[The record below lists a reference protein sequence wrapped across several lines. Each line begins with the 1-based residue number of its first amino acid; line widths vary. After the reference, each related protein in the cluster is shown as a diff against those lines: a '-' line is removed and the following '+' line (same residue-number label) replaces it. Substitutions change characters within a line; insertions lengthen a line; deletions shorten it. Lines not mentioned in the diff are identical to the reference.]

1 MRFILWL
8 ALAEAEFGK
17 YSNLHILTIGHL
29 QRVSEEVY
37 SSCFSFSGRSKSQR
51 KQPKKRQVESKVGQV
66 EGSGN
71 LGGFAVDELPAAQ
84 PDYPTNKS

>member
-29 QRVSEEVY
+29 QREVY

-71 LGGFAVDELPAAQ
+71 LGGFAVDEPEAQ